1 MATAVTDAWSVP
13 PQEPGTSLAIP
24 TNMRIEYLP
33 IIFGVIVGLLGI
45 GLVADAWLPDREPAA
60 QLHERRRRLRAER
73 SRGGEAAV
81 GLAIVVLGIALIGRD
96 QWSWTPWIVGLA
108 VALLALGG
116 LLNRRYFR
124 QELDFRA
131 AARRDPTTDRK
142 PGMPEQTP
150 PAGRFRLR

>member
-1 MATAVTDAWSVP
+1 
-13 PQEPGTSLAIP
+13 
-24 TNMRIEYLP
+24 MRIEYLP
-33 IIFGVIVGLLGI
+33 ILAGIVVALLGI
-45 GLVADAWLPDREPAA
+45 GLVADAWLPDREPS
-60 QLHERRRRLRAER
+60 LHTRERRRRLRAER

-81 GLAIVVLGIALIGRD
+81 GLAIVLLGIALIGRD
-96 QWSWTPWIVGLA
+96 QWDWTPWIVGVA

-142 PGMPEQTP
+142 PGMPEKTP
-150 PAGRFRLR
+150 PAEHFRLR